1 MPRPFLAVYCGPLSH
16 AITCIFPNIFKF
28 CTFLP
33 KFSNNLPFFTL
44 FCPFSEKLHA
54 RMPLLSK
61 IDPVCVSSQCI
72 LYWIHFHI
80 KKHYFIYFFACF
92 QNCRIP
98 SVYPQTTNKN
108 FLVTTDGYSVTDY
121 TDTNRTE
128 HAYISRHITLL
139 YISIKFRFLSKEYN

>member
-1 MPRPFLAVYCGPLSH
+1 MSRPFLAVYCGPLSH

-44 FCPFSEKLHA
+44 FCPFSEKSHA

-72 LYWIHFHI
+72 VYWIHFHI

-92 QNCRIP
+92 QNCRILLK
-98 SVYPQTTNKN
+98 PQIKISSWI
-108 FLVTTDGYSVTDY
+108 LDGYSVTDY

-139 YISIKFRFLSKEYN
+139 YISIKFCFLSKEYNLM